1 MGKYSTLAVI
11 RELYV
16 NNTKQYQYIP
26 MKWLKRPKKKKNY
39 EVGEY
44 MDQLKLKNITGEIL
58 PHWKTISAK
67 TFGINFNTSQFQKYS
82 Y

>member
-1 MGKYSTLAVI
+1 MVKK
-11 RELYV
+11 
-16 NNTKQYQYIP
+16 TK
-26 MKWLKRPKKKKNY
+26 KKKKNY

-67 TFGINFNTSQFQKYS
+67 TSGINFNTSQFQKYS